1 MLPFYGTCGGSVDPA
16 AAAFTGLLMALCC
29 AAGVTAQEALP
40 PPDSSSA
47 APGNTLVPLPALF
60 YQPETGTGFGG
71 LATYYFRPGA
81 AKGRSVP
88 PSEIAGSVIY
98 TTRKQILTSLST
110 RLYLSGGALRLAGSV
125 AFNKFPTK
133 FWGIGNETPESAE
146 EDYTPLTFAAVAE
159 GLREVHRG
167 WYVGARLQAAHRTL
181 REVSDSGQLV
191 TGTVPGSA
199 DGRIVE
205 GTLLVTWDTRDNTIF
220 PTRGRHHQL
229 GLLGAATGLLS
240 DFGYG
245 GARLDAREYVSP
257 ARRHV
262 LAFRVLGD
270 ARTGT
275 PPFEL
280 LPQLGGDV
288 LLRGYY
294 QGRFRDQVMVA
305 LQTEYRLPVI
315 WRIGVVAFAEAGQ
328 VAPRLD
334 DLALDAFKASL
345 GGGLRFLLSPK
356 EGLNVRADYGYG
368 FDVKSGG
375 FYLAIGEAF

>member
-1 MLPFYGTCGGSVDPA
+1 MDPA

-159 GLREVHRG
+159 GLREVRRG

-220 PTRGRHHQL
+220 PTRGRYHQL

-280 LPQLGGDV
+280 RFTRPEIFRCSSDLHPFMEGWVVVQEHSYYALTGGDGRYELTDLPAGVYTLRAWHETLGEAERKIQVLEGEKTVADFMLGG
-288 LLRGYY
+288 L
-294 QGRFRDQVMVA
+294 
-305 LQTEYRLPVI
+305 
-315 WRIGVVAFAEAGQ
+315 
-328 VAPRLD
+328 
-334 DLALDAFKASL
+334 K
-345 GGGLRFLLSPK
+345 
-356 EGLNVRADYGYG
+356 
-368 FDVKSGG
+368 
-375 FYLAIGEAF
+375 